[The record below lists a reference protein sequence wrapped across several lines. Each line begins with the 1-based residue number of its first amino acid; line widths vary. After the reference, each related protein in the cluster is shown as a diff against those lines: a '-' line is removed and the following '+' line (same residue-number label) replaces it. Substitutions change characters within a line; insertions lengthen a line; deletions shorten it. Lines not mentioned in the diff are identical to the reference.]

1 MNGLQQEM
9 FAAHNKILAYLVKLS
24 HKPIENGQQYL
35 SIKKKK
41 LIKFKKIIYQW
52 NLWF

>member
-24 HKPIENGQQYL
+24 HMPIENGQQYL
-35 SIKKKK
+35 SINGICGFSIASF
-41 LIKFKKIIYQW
+41 LI
-52 NLWF
+52 NC